1 MSRKVAREVAMKL
14 AFARLFGC
22 DDTYAEV
29 LEKSGIKDVPSESD
43 IEFAEALLQGINEKS
58 EEIDALINEISY
70 EWSAERLSRVD
81 YSILRIAIYEICY
94 RDDIPD
100 SVSINEAVELAKQFG
115 GDQSPAFINGILGT
129 VVKRLSSE

>member
-70 EWSAERLSRVD
+70 EWSAERM
-81 YSILRIAIYEICY
+81 
-94 RDDIPD
+94 
-100 SVSINEAVELAKQFG
+100 
-115 GDQSPAFINGILGT
+115 
-129 VVKRLSSE
+129 

>member
-70 EWSAERLSRVD
+70 EWSAERMSRVD
-81 YSILRIAIYEICY
+81 YSILRIEIYEICY

>member
-70 EWSAERLSRVD
+70 EWSAERMSRGD